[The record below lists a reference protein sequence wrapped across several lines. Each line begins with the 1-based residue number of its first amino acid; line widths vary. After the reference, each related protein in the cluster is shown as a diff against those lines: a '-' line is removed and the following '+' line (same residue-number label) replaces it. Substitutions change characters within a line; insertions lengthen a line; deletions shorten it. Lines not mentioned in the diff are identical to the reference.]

1 MKRALVTGAGGFV
14 GANLVRSL
22 VEQEYEVHVIVRGNM
37 LRWRLKDIQRNIILH
52 NADLCDREALKH
64 AVAASAPHEIFH
76 LATAGVYG
84 GKSLPDQDIV
94 ETNLVGFLNLIEAAD
109 FVNYDAFI
117 NTGSSSEYGIARVPM
132 REDMD
137 MVPQNT
143 YGISKLAAT
152 QYASLVAK
160 TKSRPIVTLRIF
172 SPYGHF
178 DDERRLIVY
187 AITHMLT
194 GGALTLGDPHSV
206 RDYIYIDDVLR
217 AYFCAVENA
226 LQWRGETFNVG
237 SGTETSI
244 EKVVSLL
251 QRITKSQSKIT
262 WANQSQ
268 RPWES
273 PRWEADISKARQKLG
288 WKPDI
293 SLEEGLLRT
302 VNWFKQNIHS
312 YTQS

>member
-94 ETNLVGFLNLIEAAD
+94 
-109 FVNYDAFI
+109 
-117 NTGSSSEYGIARVPM
+117 
-132 REDMD
+132 
-137 MVPQNT
+137 
-143 YGISKLAAT
+143 AT